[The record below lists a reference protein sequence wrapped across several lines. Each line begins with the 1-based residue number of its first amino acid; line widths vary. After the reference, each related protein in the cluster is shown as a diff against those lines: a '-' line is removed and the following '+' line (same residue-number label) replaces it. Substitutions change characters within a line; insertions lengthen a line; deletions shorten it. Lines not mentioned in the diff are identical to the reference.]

1 MWVSVVIRTRIAVC
15 ACVLSSAG
23 AVLTGC
29 NDFSLDIAWRS
40 GNYVLI
46 EVDTRGQMY
55 LAFDEKNGAPSA
67 LVGPTVFSIGTDDQN
82 IVVKQHPSTN
92 EFGGFNRAVT
102 NYFIVDR
109 TFNSAPAER
118 QKAVRGPLGE
128 EEFKKLSVTQS
139 LPPFTKTFDD
149 LK

>member
-1 MWVSVVIRTRIAVC
+1 VSVVIRTRIAVC
-15 ACVLSSAG
+15 VCVLSSAG
-23 AVLTGC
+23 AGLTGC
-29 NDFSLDIAWRS
+29 NDFSLDTAWRS
-40 GNYVLI
+40 GNYLLI

-67 LVGPTVFSIGTDDQN
+67 LVGPTVFSIGTDDKH

-92 EFGGFNRAVT
+92 AFGGFDRSVT

-109 TFNSAPAER
+109 TVNSGPADR

-128 EEFKKLSVTQS
+128 EEFKTLSATLS
-139 LPPFTKTFDD
+139 LPAFTKTFDD